1 MTTIAYR
8 DGVLAA
14 DTIMTSGGVL
24 IGECAKIVRRAD
36 GDMAGGAGDA
46 TFLAAFRDWFMG
58 GETEPLPEL
67 KEGDTWMDRAA
78 VFRRDGWI
86 EVFEPRGKFDVRA
99 RYYAMGSG
107 KEAALG
113 AMFAGADAVTAV
125 MAAIE
130 HDPHTGG
137 GVTVLRAGKARGV
150 VLRSRGT
157 KLYAVRDKGGKS
169 RDVVTYKRVPK
180 RK

>member
-1 MTTIAYR
+1 MTTVAFR

-24 IGECAKIVRRAD
+24 SGEICKIVRRVD

-46 TFLAAFRDWFMG
+46 AFLVAFQEWFMS
-58 GETEPLPEL
+58 GESGPLPEL
-67 KEGDTWMDRAA
+67 KEGDNWIDRGAI
-78 VFRRDGWI
+78 FRRDGRI
-86 EVFEPRGKFDVRA
+86 DVFEPRGKFQVMA

-113 AMFAGADAVTAV
+113 AMYAGADAVTAV
-125 MAAIE
+125 RAAIE

-137 GVTVLRAGKARGV
+137 RVTVLRSK
-150 VLRSRGT
+150 
-157 KLYAVRDKGGKS
+157 
-169 RDVVTYKRVPK
+169 KRRRK
-180 RK
+180 R